1 MTSPARREG
10 AFTIIEMVI
19 AMVLVAGL
27 LIIVSTVLV
36 RTFGE
41 SGRATQQRKAMQ
53 SVRNTMSQFGND
65 LRVARSPDRD
75 PRYVGNGND
84 LGGALLSGRPL
95 EVTMPGAPAPTVLD
109 VRDVIE
115 ATSTSFAFRA
125 EVKPNVP
132 GAECVRYA
140 VAGPGMP
147 LTRTVQS
154 YSSATR
160 RCGAVLETQ
169 IMVQAV
175 R

>member
-1 MTSPARREG
+1 MTATRRHER
-10 AFTIIEMVI
+10 AFTMIEMVI
-19 AMVLVAGL
+19 AMVLIAGL
-27 LIIVSTVLV
+27 LVVVSTVLV

-53 SVRNTMSQFGND
+53 NVRNTMSQFGND
-65 LRVARSPDRD
+65 LRVARAPDRD

-84 LGGALLSGRPL
+84 LGGALLSNKSL
-95 EVTMPGAPAPTVLD
+95 EVTMPGAAAPTVLD

-125 EVKPNVP
+125 EVHPTP
-132 GAECVRYA
+132 GTECIRYA
-140 VAGPGMP
+140 VTGPGMP

-154 YSSATR
+154 FNTATR
-160 RCGAVLETQ
+160 RCGAVLESQ